1 MSNSNHHDGDQD
13 DQRRQFLTWLAASPL
28 FALAGNQNAFADE
41 SKELIRNFTKRPDP
55 MIWAPNTPL
64 DLISSPKDAINVF
77 DFEPVAFTK
86 VPPAHFAYMASGID
100 DEVTL
105 RANRSSFLKYQ
116 LRPRRLRDVSQID
129 TSITLF
135 GSRWKS
141 PIIIAPTGGNKAYDP
156 EGEVAVARAARTGGF
171 LNILSNAG
179 ASTIEEVIAA
189 RQGEVWFQLYAT
201 SSPEVAKQVIRR
213 VEKAGAPVL
222 EITVDRNGGRNQE
235 TFARLKKLDPRN
247 CAGCHVHGFGS
258 AHERPNYDGI
268 DMTGVKMASS
278 NMTWDFIKQVR
289 DTTKMKIIIKGIL
302 TEEDAKLCLK
312 YGVDGIHVSNHGGRS
327 EDGGRGASECLPEV
341 ARVAKGKVPILFDS
355 GIRRGSD
362 VFKAMAL
369 GASAV
374 CVGRPYLWGLG
385 AFGQPGVERVMEI
398 LQTEFRSTMQQ
409 MGAVNIAAINAAMV
423 YKESGIS

>member
-1 MSNSNHHDGDQD
+1 MSNSNNHDDGKD
-13 DQRRQFLTWLAASPL
+13 DQRRQLLTWLAASPL
-28 FALAGNQNAFADE
+28 LALAGNQNAFADDA
-41 SKELIRNFTKRPDP
+41 KELVRNFTKRPDP
-55 MIWAPNTPL
+55 MVWAPNTPL
-64 DLISSPKDAINVF
+64 DLISNPKDAINVF

-86 VPPAHFAYMASGID
+86 VPRAHFAYMASGID

-116 LRPRRLRDVSQID
+116 LRPRRLRDVSQVD

-135 GSRWKS
+135 GSKWKS

-156 EGEVAVARAARTGGF
+156 GGEITVAKAARAGGF

-179 ASTIEEVIAA
+179 GSTIEDVIAA

-247 CAGCHVHGFGS
+247 CVGCHTHGFGS
-258 AHERPNYDGI
+258 AQERPNYDGI
-268 DMTGVKMASS
+268 DMTGVKLSSS
-278 NMTWDFIKQVR
+278 NMTWEFIKQVR
-289 DTTKMKIIIKGIL
+289 DMTKMKIIIKGIL
-302 TEEDAKLCLK
+302 TEEDAQICLD

-327 EDGGRGASECLPEV
+327 EDGGRGAIGS
-341 ARVAKGKVPILFDS
+341 AAS
-355 GIRRGSD
+355 GRCRCRRQLGRG
-362 VFKAMAL
+362 AL
-369 GASAV
+369 TA
-374 CVGRPYLWGLG
+374 
-385 AFGQPGVERVMEI
+385 
-398 LQTEFRSTMQQ
+398 T
-409 MGAVNIAAINAAMV
+409 
-423 YKESGIS
+423 